1 MVANKLV
8 RRTSASQSEGSQR
21 GENVADC
28 EEDRLAATD
37 CDRER
42 ELPGEQKSRH
52 WVSVVLP
59 VSGSQSLTWSQCGAV
74 CLSGNSRAASL
85 KSSHSPPRQL
95 LCFWLSALLTSS
107 ALSPSARVT
116 SGGCHDE
123 QLQGAPSLRGPGG
136 RLLLAAAHGAR
147 CYLLCLHR
155 RLWPGEQILADD
167 RAEAKV
173 LTCGGP
179 EWPNYK

>member
-1 MVANKLV
+1 MLIAKKTDWPPL
-8 RRTSASQSEGSQR
+8 T
-21 GENVADC
+21 
-28 EEDRLAATD
+28 AT
-37 CDRER
+37 ER

-74 CLSGNSRAASL
+74 CLSGNNRAASL

-95 LCFWLSALLTSS
+95 LCVRLSALLTSS

-147 CYLLCLHR
+147 CYLLCLHG

-167 RAEAKV
+167 RAETKV

-179 EWPNYK
+179 E

>member
-1 MVANKLV
+1 MSVKV
-8 RRTSASQSEGSQR
+8 KVVSA

-74 CLSGNSRAASL
+74 CLSGNNRAASL
-85 KSSHSPPRQL
+85 KSSHSP
-95 LCFWLSALLTSS
+95 
-107 ALSPSARVT
+107 
-116 SGGCHDE
+116 
-123 QLQGAPSLRGPGG
+123 LR
-136 RLLLAAAHGAR
+136 
-147 CYLLCLHR
+147 
-155 RLWPGEQILADD
+155 
-167 RAEAKV
+167 
-173 LTCGGP
+173 
-179 EWPNYK
+179 

>member
-37 CDRER
+37 CDRERER

-74 CLSGNSRAASL
+74 CLSGNSRAASH

-95 LCFWLSALLTSS
+95 LCF
-107 ALSPSARVT
+107 
-116 SGGCHDE
+116 
-123 QLQGAPSLRGPGG
+123 
-136 RLLLAAAHGAR
+136 
-147 CYLLCLHR
+147 
-155 RLWPGEQILADD
+155 
-167 RAEAKV
+167 
-173 LTCGGP
+173 
-179 EWPNYK
+179 